1 MQKPLIDRKNR
12 IMTIYERLLDA
23 FGEQGWWPLTPEGE
37 IKPVHNGDAPRNERD
52 RFEVIVG
59 AILTQNTS
67 WRNVERAIESLN
79 KKNLLDMEKIGK
91 CSHKELAEAIR
102 SAGYYNQKAD
112 RIKNFVAFLKRKYDG
127 RLANLFSKELKELR
141 KELLSLNGIGKETAD
156 SIILYAAEKPIFVID
171 AYTKRIMKRLGF
183 EFDNYDNLQN
193 LFMKNLPNNVYI
205 FKEYHALLV
214 NLGKIY
220 CTKRNPKCNQCPLKD
235 MCNFVPDSDYYT
247 KQNINR

>member
-79 KKNLLDMEKIGK
+79 KKNLLD
-91 CSHKELAEAIR
+91 
-102 SAGYYNQKAD
+102 
-112 RIKNFVAFLKRKYDG
+112 
-127 RLANLFSKELKELR
+127 
-141 KELLSLNGIGKETAD
+141 
-156 SIILYAAEKPIFVID
+156 
-171 AYTKRIMKRLGF
+171 
-183 EFDNYDNLQN
+183 
-193 LFMKNLPNNVYI
+193 
-205 FKEYHALLV
+205 
-214 NLGKIY
+214 
-220 CTKRNPKCNQCPLKD
+220 
-235 MCNFVPDSDYYT
+235 
-247 KQNINR
+247 